1 MSNHKDQL
9 TGLYAITDEALIPES
24 FFNKIIESAL
34 KGGVKIIQYRDK
46 SSNTQKRFHQAS
58 TLCLLCK
65 QYDAISIINDDIEL
79 AKTVGADGVHIGRDD
94 NSVETA
100 RQTLGSNAIIGVS
113 CYGDLAL
120 AKQAEKNG
128 ADYVA
133 FGAMFTSPTKPT
145 ATVTGM
151 DIIAQAKS
159 QLSIPICTIGGIT
172 EKNIHQVVEHGSDM
186 TAVISCLF
194 SKSDITHTAKS
205 LSQYFH

>member
-46 SSNTQKRFHQAS
+46 SSNTKKRLRQANA
-58 TLCLLCK
+58 LCLLCK

-100 RQTLGSNAIIGVS
+100 RQTLGGNAIIGVS

-120 AKQAEKNG
+120 AKQAEQNG

-133 FGAMFTSPTKPT
+133 FGAMFTSPTKPM

-151 DIIAQAKS
+151 SIIAQAKS
-159 QLSIPICTIGGIT
+159 QLSVPICTIGGIT
-172 EKNIHQVVEHGSDM
+172 EQNIQQVVESGSDM
-186 TAVISCLF
+186 TAVISSLF
-194 SKSDITHTAKS
+194 SKDDITYTAKS